1 MYVSVTAFVFF
12 VIMSSYTAQLT
23 GAPRLAPLVRP
34 QL

>member
-23 GAPRLAPLVRP
+23 GAPCLSALARP
-34 QL
+34 RP